1 MDGGRR
7 LALAEE
13 VAAAYEQEYGD
24 NWQTCMDRFCSDAA
38 FGASTLMCA
47 EEQAKHA
54 PDTTWAYRWDGS
66 KGNCEIDGS
75 ARSVL
80 PVAPHSIAQHVSVG
94 LLRCYLT

>member
-24 NWQTCMDRFCSDAA
+24 NWQ
-38 FGASTLMCA
+38 
-47 EEQAKHA
+47 
-54 PDTTWAYRWDGS
+54 
-66 KGNCEIDGS
+66 IDGS

-80 PVAPHSIAQHVSVG
+80 PVAPHSIAQHVSVM
-94 LLRCYLT
+94 LRCYLT